1 MFESVQRYQA
11 EQIRTEKKT
20 KSDRSKGKRDF
31 MKQAFFGKTGRS
43 MEKKATENM
52 KSSRI
57 VQEGLES

>member
-31 MKQAFFGKTGRS
+31 RKQLSIFLERLVDQWR
-43 MEKKATENM
+43 KKLQRA
-52 KSSRI
+52 
-57 VQEGLES
+57 